1 MNKVYVLTISDNVI
15 CVSHSIDMI
24 ENYLKG
30 DYVQLHDHYD
40 LTLPQYIYEDE
51 FNGFHIY
58 KIKIYDK
65 REQKYVEAEGYR
77 LQVGF
82 ENVVD
87 PEALEYTNS
96 YWY

>member
-1 MNKVYVLTISDNVI
+1 MNKVYVLTLDSSVI

-30 DYVQLHDHYD
+30 DYGNLCNLYNLD
-40 LTLPQYIYEDE
+40 LPQYIYEDE

-87 PEALEYTNS
+87 PEALEYTK
-96 YWY
+96 WY